1 MKAGH
6 QPAGPARLSQ
16 RTSVGHPS
24 PRRRPR
30 SWAALLPRPCH
41 ARSPGACFSR
51 TARLHPDAILERAAF
66 AFSDWMSVL
75 AAPADIEIRMLAV
88 LDQLGLATL
97 VTTVPGL
104 SASGAAGPGI

>member
-1 MKAGH
+1 
-6 QPAGPARLSQ
+6 
-16 RTSVGHPS
+16 
-24 PRRRPR
+24 
-30 SWAALLPRPCH
+30 
-41 ARSPGACFSR
+41 
-51 TARLHPDAILERAAF
+51 LERAAF